1 MRKLLYGET
10 QTLDNQVFDYSRFKA
25 LTGHVMC
32 KYEPLGL
39 ATCEVANK
47 SGIFLSD
54 VLGPLS
60 TQFLKFVLGL

>member
-1 MRKLLYGET
+1 
-10 QTLDNQVFDYSRFKA
+10 
-25 LTGHVMC
+25 MC

-39 ATCEVANK
+39 AICEVANK

-54 VLGPLS
+54 VLGPSS